1 MNNDNIDKN
10 ILNIDNIDK
19 KIIENT
25 IEKLQANREYYKL
38 KYLERKSNGYY
49 EEYKKKKELLEPKQK
64 ELKPKKESKPISE
77 EKALN
82 YLLYQRN
89 YQREYQRNYIQSK
102 LDKTRI
108 KIPDEDIVHNGKKGR
123 PKIYKSLNVV

>member
-49 EEYKKKKELLEPKQK
+49 EEYKKKKYEYE
-64 ELKPKKESKPISE
+64 KKYCIEWINKNNFSKIDN
-77 EKALN
+77 K
-82 YLLYQRN
+82 Y
-89 YQREYQRNYIQSK
+89 K
-102 LDKTRI
+102 L
-108 KIPDEDIVHNGKKGR
+108 
-123 PKIYKSLNVV
+123 